1 MKRTWVLAGVQH
13 VVRPGNQG
21 LLAQVAAPV
30 QVATAQAGG
39 VGK

>member
-1 MKRTWVLAGVQH
+1 MKWTWVLAGVQH

-30 QVATAQAGG
+30 PVATPQAVG
-39 VGK
+39 VGQ